1 MIRRPPRSTLFPY
14 TTLFRSRDL
23 DLHWGAIFGGTVAGW
38 GLFLLLSLFG
48 IAVGLSDVGPNVWT
62 AAALVCSSA
71 AGAFLVVRLDSERR
85 SRSGRMGAIVGWG
98 LSMIAGT
105 LFALVVWRATSLATN
120 AALATAASLLSLL
133 AALGGATLAAR
144 RGSGRA
150 ISLPLYFRPTRED
163 SLEDDFSVHDA
174 GDEPTILPPTH

>member
-1 MIRRPPRSTLFPY
+1 MQSRITRR
-14 TTLFRSRDL
+14 
-23 DLHWGAIFGGTVAGW
+23 
-38 GLFLLLSLFG
+38 
-48 IAVGLSDVGPNVWT
+48 
-62 AAALVCSSA
+62 AALV
-71 AGAFLVVRLDSERR
+71 
-85 SRSGRMGAIVGWG
+85 
-98 LSMIAGT
+98 
-105 LFALVVWRATSLATN
+105 
-120 AALATAASLLSLL
+120 LSLL